1 LKYVDSDTPS
11 GTGLTGTGSNDG
23 LDVGEIVGALDGTS
37 DGIQLLVDQVLG
49 VPVGADV
56 SGMTDKVPSVS
67 DCACDLSDDDIVTVD
82 ADVAVDADGC
92 SFSDSAFAFDPLS
105 LLPPKPNTRPTATAA
120 IMRAAHAAAM
130 IARLCCWRNAAIV
143 FFCTVLASFSVLRTV
158 DDTADADDCD
168 GCCCRTP
175 IGRASTS
182 FLFAIIFFSSGER
195 VAGSA
200 AAVGISLL
208 LVVMVIFSD

>member
-23 LDVGEIVGALDGTS
+23 LAVGEIVGALDGTS

-49 VPVGADV
+49 VPDGTDV

-82 ADVAVDADGC
+82 AVDADVAGGC

-120 IMRAAHAAAM
+120 IMRATHAAAI
-130 IARLCCWRNAAIV
+130 IARLCCWRNVAIV
-143 FFCTVLASFSVLRTV
+143 LFGAICAPFSVLRTV
-158 DDTADADDCD
+158 DDSADDRN
-168 GCCCRTP
+168 GCC
-175 IGRASTS
+175 
-182 FLFAIIFFSSGER
+182 
-195 VAGSA
+195 
-200 AAVGISLL
+200 
-208 LVVMVIFSD
+208 